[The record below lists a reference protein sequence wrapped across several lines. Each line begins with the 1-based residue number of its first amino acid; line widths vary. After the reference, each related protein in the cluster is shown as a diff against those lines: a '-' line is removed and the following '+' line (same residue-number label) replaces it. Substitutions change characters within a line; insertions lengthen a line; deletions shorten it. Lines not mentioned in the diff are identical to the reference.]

1 MGINTKR
8 ALLRSQIICLSQDKK
23 QHLSVGQ
30 LTNCFN
36 IDWFKYDTLECH
48 TLDKE
53 PSLVISDQKSIII
66 YIFQSKG
73 GCEED
78 VDLYVIIINK
88 LRTLI
93 YLDKFLEAFNLITE
107 STLFEF
113 VDVESAKLVLEALEE
128 EVID

>member
-30 LTNCFN
+30 LTNCFK
-36 IDWFKYDTLECH
+36 IDWFKYDTLE
-48 TLDKE
+48 KE
-53 PSLVISDQKSIII
+53 PSLVISDQKSITI